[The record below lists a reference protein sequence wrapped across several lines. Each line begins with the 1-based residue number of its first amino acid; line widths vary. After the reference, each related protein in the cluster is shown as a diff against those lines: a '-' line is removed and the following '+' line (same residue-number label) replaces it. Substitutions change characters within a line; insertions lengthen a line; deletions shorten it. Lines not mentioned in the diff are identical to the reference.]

1 MKYNDWR
8 DKLRYW
14 LPMAA
19 LVFGMESCEERMEIP
34 AAMPGEGMPVEVPLS
49 FGFADEEDGYTI
61 SGSAGTRA
69 GEDGEGGAFSA
80 RLLPAAKTRT
90 GEATHPDALYQFYL
104 MQYDRSDN
112 LMGSVQYKET
122 VPIGANFSTAST
134 SVTLTQATD
143 CQLVVIV
150 RGQGNTTPA
159 ISGNLAN
166 VQKLVMD
173 ATLFK
178 QTIPTSGLTQ
188 ADINKMPYILHL
200 PHVNVTADGKLQS
213 MDGAYDARLL
223 LKRLAV
229 RLKVTWKMDD
239 ALTTGEQPYA
249 LKEVKL
255 CQVPSAFRLL
265 PAQTDT
271 EWGKTYPDEVA
282 EYVDYYRLTDAADL
296 AAGEKTVWIPANVR
310 GTSAKASSAYYRTK
324 GNAPTAAS
332 YVELVVDN
340 TEKKERLYYRA
351 YLGGREST
359 DFNLYENKDYNWDVH
374 ITSTNYQS
382 DGRIQLLDQTP
393 VLSTNLVETSNCF
406 MMKPGTNICFNP
418 YKHEA
423 GTGGWND
430 RLVSGG
436 VISAD
441 KEIAS
446 VKVLWQTKDAGTSGD
461 LVLGYVIDNNHHE
474 NLVNVSDIGDKDK
487 ALVHVKVPVTQ
498 GGNAVIEAKN
508 SAGTTVWSWHI
519 WVSDY
524 VPVGLDAT
532 GIADDGTR
540 TAAIKAAQGAT
551 QGGVVHAYDGY
562 AWVDPGGDYY
572 KKVIM
577 DRNLGATRN
586 TYSLTNSLDAARA
599 YGMLY
604 QWGRKDPIPGSLD
617 GTNREIDVLY
627 NGYGEVATLGK
638 NGSATLD
645 YTIRN
650 PKSFSPNL
658 YLGADS
664 WNASGA
670 KTIYDPC
677 PAGWKVPL
685 MTAADKNNIFKGF
698 AMGTNSK
705 GLGAG
710 QWFSDKIPL
719 SEAYFAVSNGLLY
732 KDEVWFP
739 LFRLRESGSGNLRDP
754 WVDGKFRENYLPSF
768 TMWGA
773 TASGDMGYYVE
784 FKIEVMAAPTAA
796 VSGKPYGFGV
806 RCVQK

>member
-19 LVFGMESCEERMEIP
+19 LFLGMESCEERMEIP
-34 AAMPGEGMPVEVPLS
+34 VAMPGEGETVEVPLS
-49 FGFADEEDGYTI
+49 FGFADEEDGYEL
-61 SGSAGTRA
+61 SGSAGTRGDEA
-69 GEDGEGGAFSA
+69 GADGAFSA

-104 MQYDRSDN
+104 MQYDRSGN

-122 VPIGANFSTAST
+122 VPMGANFSTAPT
-134 SVTLTQATD
+134 SVTLQQATD

-150 RGQGNTTPA
+150 RGKGNTSPA

-166 VQKLVMD
+166 VQKLEMG
-173 ATLFK
+173 AALFK
-178 QTIPTSGLTQ
+178 QEIPTGSLTQ
-188 ADINKMPYILHL
+188 DDINKMPYLLHL
-200 PHVNVTADGKLQS
+200 EHVNVTADGKLQS
-213 MDGAYDARLL
+213 VDGAYDARLL

-229 RLKVTWKMDD
+229 RLKVTWTVD
-239 ALTTGEQPYA
+239 AKNLTQKGYV

-255 CQVPSAFRLL
+255 CQVPATFRLL
-265 PAQTDT
+265 PAVETT
-271 EWGKTYPDEVA
+271 KWGNTYPSEVA

-310 GTSAKASSAYYRTK
+310 GTSAKATSAYYRTK
-324 GNAPTAAS
+324 ENAPTAAS
-332 YVELVVDN
+332 YMELVVDN
-340 TEKKERLYYRA
+340 AERKERLYYRA

-393 VLSTNLVETSNCF
+393 VQSTNLVETSNCF
-406 MMKPGTNICFNP
+406 MMKPGTNLCFNP
-418 YKHEA
+418 YKHEV

-430 RLVSGG
+430 RLVSGSA
-436 VISAD
+436 ISAN

-461 LVLGYVIDNNHHE
+461 LVLGYVIDDDHHE
-474 NLVNVSDIGDKDK
+474 NLVNVSDIGDKDR

-508 SAGTTVWSWHI
+508 SVGTTVWSWHI

-551 QGGVVHAYDGY
+551 QGGAVHAYDGY

-627 NGYGEVATLGK
+627 NGYGEVTTLAK
-638 NGSATLD
+638 SGSATLD
-645 YTIRN
+645 YTIQN
-650 PKSFSPNL
+650 PKSFIPNL

-664 WNASGA
+664 WSASGA

-732 KDEVWFP
+732 KEEVWFP

-754 WVDGKFRENYLPSF
+754 WSTGKFKDNYLPSF

-773 TASGDMGYYVE
+773 TASGNFGYYVE
-784 FKIEVMAAPTAA
+784 FKIDVMAAPTAT
-796 VSGKPYGFGV
+796 VSTKPYGFGV